1 MTTNPTSTAWKPP
14 ATPPAWVNRLVIGL
28 LRSPLH
34 RVVSGKILLLS
45 FTGRR
50 SGRSYTI
57 PVSYVQDGSVVL
69 CSTDR
74 EARIWWRNLR
84 GGVPVTV
91 QLQGREVQGRADV
104 IEDDPEAIV
113 RGIRRMLA
121 VVPGDSRYYGV
132 RLDGQGQPVTEDLV
146 QAAQRR
152 VLIQVT
158 LDEG

>member
-1 MTTNPTSTAWKPP
+1 M
-14 ATPPAWVNRLVIGL
+14 
-28 LRSPLH
+28 
-34 RVVSGKILLLS
+34 
-45 FTGRR
+45 
-50 SGRSYTI
+50 
-57 PVSYVQDGSVVL
+57 
-69 CSTDR
+69 
-74 EARIWWRNLR
+74 
-84 GGVPVTV
+84 TV

-104 IEDDPEAIV
+104 IEDDREAIV
-113 RGIRRMLA
+113 QGIRRILA